1 MSSNPP
7 LNSDDDKTVSIS
19 SQEMETRLCP
29 FCGKSNL
36 VSVISQQ
43 SYTCS
48 HCQKELAHIDF
59 AQNGSI
65 RGIFGWLLAPGD
77 VVLDRYKIKSLLGK
91 GGFGAAY
98 LADDLHLSGKHRAL
112 KEVPEQLFDEYE
124 TSLLS
129 KLDHPAIPDI
139 IERKTVNG
147 IVYLVLKFGGS
158 RTLDSARKNY
168 PEHRI
173 PQNILLP
180 WIRQLCDVLN
190 YLHTQT
196 PPIIHRD
203 LKPGNILLDEN
214 ERIMLIDFGIAKEA
228 VPQTLTRTLGRAA
241 SMYFSPPEQVMGTGT
256 DERADIYAL
265 GATFYALLTG
275 QPPPAAH
282 ERVAGTVLAPP
293 SQLVPDVLPEV
304 ETAIMQALELNMN
317 HRQQSIKEFALALG
331 GSLGPN
337 SAFINNEANSERL
350 LFSNP
355 LSKIDSSHSAD
366 IKAATGMNVPIQTPA
381 KSKVWI
387 FSALAGLGFL
397 VIAGFVINYSTTK
410 PKPSAPIEQVALPPA
425 TVPSS
430 EPVKPVIIDQAQV
443 NQIPVAEPKPVE
455 PVPVVPVSPIPKAV
469 VTSEPAKAQEEPASK
484 TKKIAVIKE
493 LKRIVKQKPVVPVV
507 IAKVKKRQQDERV
520 ARPAQQRPEPARE
533 AVPLFIQ

>member
-43 SYTCS
+43 SYACS

-77 VVLDRYKIKSLLGK
+77 EILDRYKIKSLLGK

-147 IVYLVLKFGGS
+147 MVYLVLKFGGS

-168 PEHRI
+168 PDHRI
-173 PQNILLP
+173 PQHILLP
-180 WIRQLCDVLN
+180 WLRQLCDVLN

-282 ERVAGTVLAPP
+282 ERVAGKELAPP
-293 SQLVPDVLPEV
+293 SQLVPDVLPEL
-304 ETAIMQALELNMN
+304 ENAILQALELNMN
-317 HRQQSIKEFALALG
+317 HRQQSIKEFALGLG
-331 GSLGPN
+331 GSFGPN
-337 SAFINNEANSERL
+337 SGFINTEANSEHM

-355 LSKIDSSHSAD
+355 SSKINTNNSAG
-366 IKAATGMNVPIQTPA
+366 IKAKTNANVPLQPPA

-387 FSALAGLGFL
+387 FSAIAGFGLLA
-397 VIAGFVINYSTTK
+397 IAGFVINKSTTE
-410 PKPSAPIEQVALPPA
+410 PKPPAPIEQVAMPP
-425 TVPSS
+425 TTIPSP
-430 EPVKPVIIDQAQV
+430 EPVKPIINDQVQV
-443 NQIPVAEPKPVE
+443 NPTPAVEPKPVE
-455 PVPVVPVSPIPKAV
+455 PVAVSPLIPIPKAEV
-469 VTSEPAKAQEEPASK
+469 KDESVKASIEPPRKDK
-484 TKKIAVIKE
+484 KE
-493 LKRIVKQKPVVPVV
+493 LRRIVKVRPEAAVVVAKIKKRPLVARMIKPV
-507 IAKVKKRQQDERV
+507 
-520 ARPAQQRPEPARE
+520 PAQPRQEPARDV
-533 AVPLFIQ
+533 VPLFIQ